1 MRFQG
6 GEGFSRGHVRNE
18 AHVDFCEG
26 AAGENGFAAG
36 AGVTAD
42 ETFDVDGRA
51 RGEQFKRFLKTY
63 IVNPVLDAEEFFGFG
78 FVEAPGGFGDHFLF
92 GVGKRAGFGGEA
104 FEGGIVAVG
113 RDERGEGFDEMPR
126 GAVEAGFVAGVH
138 VLARA
143 AAPLFAA
150 GNEFELD
157 DTFGAE
163 ELGNFAIE
171 TLRREWREA
180 RRGMWLRGLSGSQ
193 RRGR

>member
-51 RGEQFKRFLKTY
+51 RGEQFKRFLETY

-78 FVEAPGGFGDHFLF
+78 
-92 GVGKRAGFGGEA
+92 GEA
-104 FEGGIVAVG
+104 FDGGIVAVG